1 MSIDSSPRY
10 LTKNQL
16 VQMKNS
22 CFTFLILASIFIPSS
37 SFAYG
42 VTPVK
47 ISLDRDSSSQDL
59 EINNDSPTEK
69 LRLQID
75 TYSWQQNS
83 KGETLLTPTREVVA
97 FPALLEIPPNTKR
110 TVRVGVRVPPG
121 VAEKTYRVIVKQLKN
136 PTVGQVSDVP
146 KRQGNLS
153 FLLNMSLPVYVNPIN
168 ASKKAELE
176 SGTLTDGKLLFT
188 VANTGNVRVEP
199 GEASLQA
206 LTANGTVVGETKIA
220 LGSILANVKRE
231 FILDLPQSQCA
242 KIRSITIDAT
252 NSKDSNQRIGTLKT
266 TVATPSGVCYH
277 AGKK

>member
-1 MSIDSSPRY
+1 
-10 LTKNQL
+10 
-16 VQMKNS
+16 MKNS
-22 CFTFLILASIFIPSS
+22 YFTLLILASIFIPSS

-47 ISLDRDSSSQDL
+47 VSLDRDNSSQDI
-59 EINNDSPTEK
+59 EINNDNPTEK

-75 TYSWQQNS
+75 TYSWQQTS

-97 FPALLEIPPNTKR
+97 FPALLEILPNTKR

-136 PTVGQVSDVP
+136 FTGTQAGENSQ
-146 KRQGNLS
+146 RQGELS

-168 ASKKAELE
+168 ASKKAAIE
-176 SGTLTDGKLLFT
+176 SGTLTGGKLLFT
-188 VANTGNVRVEP
+188 VVNTGNVRIEP

-206 LTANGTVVGETKIA
+206 LTANGTVVGDTKIA
-220 LGSILANVKRE
+220 LGSILANVNRE
-231 FILDLPQSQCA
+231 FTLDLPQSQCA

-252 NSKDSNQRIGTLKT
+252 NPKDSSQRIGNLKT
-266 TVATPSGVCYH
+266 TVSTPSGVCHH